1 MPHKNY
7 YGKTGVVWNI
17 TRRAVGVIINKQVG
31 GRIKRKKIH
40 VRLEHVRPSNCK
52 ADLKARVQAASSPR
66 RPLAASLTSP
76 SRRSTCPPVCKPD
89 ERCRVEGLWYRRE
102 ARG

>member
-40 VRLEHVRPSNCK
+40 VRREHVRPSNCK
-52 ADLKARVQAASSPR
+52 ADLKAHV
-66 RPLAASLTSP
+66 RPSN
-76 SRRSTCPPVCKPD
+76 CKAD
-89 ERCRVEGLWYRRE
+89 LK
-102 ARG
+102 